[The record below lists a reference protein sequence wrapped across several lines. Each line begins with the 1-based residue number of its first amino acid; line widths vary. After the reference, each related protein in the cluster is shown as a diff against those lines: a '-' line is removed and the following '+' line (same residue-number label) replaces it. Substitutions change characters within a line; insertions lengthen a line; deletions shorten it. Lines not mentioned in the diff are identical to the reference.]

1 MKVHDLVS
9 DIVQDKDY
17 RPVET
22 FQDVFNNVVNHLIV
36 QNKKSWQD
44 DTSSCRYRAYN
55 EGEEYRK
62 CAIGCLISDDNY
74 HEYIEDSLANSPD
87 VIEAI
92 KKSNSELI
100 VDDQMKELF
109 LLLQYVHDSIE
120 PENWIYMSFLVWRDM
135 NRFISYRSNKGYGDI
150 KDFPGIN
157 DFDGQKEM
165 YKQTAERMT
174 LTDFLTTSTNAVLK
188 QKDTKTYNMRD
199 MYLEQLKSDNPKS
212 PIEFFKERRIKF
224 QSLIKSN

>member
-36 QNKKSWQD
+36 QNK
-44 DTSSCRYRAYN
+44 TSADYGSGCRYRAYI

-100 VDDQMKELF
+100 IDDKITELF
-109 LLLQYVHDSIE
+109 LLMQHVHDHLE
-120 PENWIYMSFLVWRDM
+120 PKNWIYMSFLIWRDM
-135 NRFISYRSNKGYGDI
+135 NCFISHRVNNGYENI
-150 KDFPGIN
+150 KDFPEIN
-157 DFDGQKEM
+157 GVDGQKEL
-165 YKQTAERMT
+165 YRQTAERMT
-174 LTDFLTTSTNAVLK
+174 LADVMRS

-212 PIEFFKERRIKF
+212 PMEFFKERRITF

>member
-1 MKVHDLVS
+1 MEVYGLVP

-36 QNKKSWQD
+36 QNERSED
-44 DTSSCRYRAYN
+44 GGSGCRYRAYN
-55 EGEEYRK
+55 EGEEYHK

-74 HEYIEDSLANSPD
+74 YEYIEDSLANSTP
-87 VIEAI
+87 VIDAI
-92 KKSNSELI
+92 RKSNPELI
-100 VDDQMKELF
+100 VDDQMIELF

-150 KDFPGIN
+150 EDFPGIN

-188 QKDTKTYNMRD
+188 QKDTKTYNMRN

>member
-36 QNKKSWQD
+36 QNKRSED
-44 DTSSCRYRAYN
+44 GGSGCRYRAYN
-55 EGEEYRK
+55 EGEEYHK

-74 HEYIEDSLANSPD
+74 YEYIEDSLANSTP
-87 VIEAI
+87 VIDAI
-92 KKSNSELI
+92 RKSNPELI
-100 VDDQMKELF
+100 VDDQMIELF

-135 NRFISYRSNKGYGDI
+135 NRFISYRSNKGYEDI
-150 KDFPGIN
+150 EDFPGIN

-188 QKDTKTYNMRD
+188 QKDTKTYNMRN
-199 MYLEQLKSDNPKS
+199 MYLEQLKSDNPKT

>member
-17 RPVET
+17 RPVKT

-36 QNKKSWQD
+36 QNKRSED
-44 DTSSCRYRAYN
+44 GGSGCRYRAYN
-55 EGEEYRK
+55 EGEEYHK

-74 HEYIEDSLANSPD
+74 YEYIEDSLANSMPVTD
-87 VIEAI
+87 AI
-92 KKSNSELI
+92 RKSNPELI
-100 VDDQMKELF
+100 VDDQMIELF

-150 KDFPGIN
+150 EDFPGIN

-188 QKDTKTYNMRD
+188 QKDTKTYNMRN

>member
-17 RPVET
+17 KPVET

-62 CAIGCLISDDNY
+62 CAIGCLISDNNY

>member
-62 CAIGCLISDDNY
+62 CAIGCLISDINY
-74 HEYIEDSLANSPD
+74 HEIIEDSLANSPD

-100 VDDQMKELF
+100 IDDKITELF
-109 LLLQYVHDSIE
+109 LLMQYVHDQLE
-120 PENWIYMSFLVWRDM
+120 PENWIYMSFLIWRDM
-135 NRFISYRSNKGYGDI
+135 NRFISHRVNNGYENI
-150 KDFPGIN
+150 EDFPEIN
-157 DFDGQKEM
+157 GLDSQKEL
-165 YKQTAERMT
+165 YEQAAKRMT
-174 LTDFLTTSTNAVLK
+174 LADVMRI
-188 QKDTKTYNMRD
+188 QKNTKTYIMRD
-199 MYLEQLKSDNPKS
+199 MYLDQLKSDNPKS
-212 PIEFFKERRIKF
+212 PMEFFKERRITF

>member
-36 QNKKSWQD
+36 QNKRSED
-44 DTSSCRYRAYN
+44 GGSGCRYRAYN

-62 CAIGCLISDDNY
+62 CAIGCLISDINY
-74 HEYIEDSLANSPD
+74 HEIIEDSLANASD

-92 KKSNSELI
+92 KKSNPELI
-100 VDDQMKELF
+100 IDDKMTELF
-109 LLLQYVHDSIE
+109 LLLQYVHDHLE
-120 PENWIYMSFLVWRDM
+120 PENWIYMSFLIWRDM
-135 NRFISYRSNKGYGDI
+135 NRFISHRVNNGYENI
-150 KDFPGIN
+150 EDFPEIN
-157 DFDGQKEM
+157 GLDSQKEL
-165 YKQTAERMT
+165 YEQAAKRMT
-174 LTDFLTTSTNAVLK
+174 LADVMRS

-199 MYLEQLKSDNPKS
+199 MYLEQLKSDDPKS
-212 PIEFFKERRIKF
+212 PIEFFKERRITF